1 LRPGIK
7 EYRRIGKRKRTTGDN
22 MNGKDDMAIAKK
34 MGVSVLDLHEILSR
48 FEKLDARELNLVAM
62 QLINRAVMKLES

>member
-1 LRPGIK
+1 
-7 EYRRIGKRKRTTGDN
+7 

-48 FEKLDARELNLVAM
+48 FEKLDARELNLVVM
-62 QLINRAVMKLES
+62 QLINRSIMKLEQP

>member
-1 LRPGIK
+1 MT
-7 EYRRIGKRKRTTGDN
+7 RRQY

-62 QLINRAVMKLES
+62 QLINRAVIKMEQP

>member
-1 LRPGIK
+1 
-7 EYRRIGKRKRTTGDN
+7 

-62 QLINRAVMKLES
+62 QLINRSIMKLEKP

>member
-1 LRPGIK
+1 
-7 EYRRIGKRKRTTGDN
+7 

-62 QLINRAVMKLES
+62 QLINRAVIKMEQP